1 MQEIYQ
7 KPFLGGKNAGFTLI
21 ELLVVVL
28 IIGILAAVALPQYLY
43 AVNKSRYQEAV
54 LLVERIYQAQ
64 KLYQMANGTYA
75 TDAEQLDMDIPPQ
88 FTVSGTILTS
98 PEFSCSI
105 SHVYCVFRKGNLQS
119 VAYNHALSHG
129 RRECNVFNFSIQS
142 AHDFCKKYSGNN
154 EYTTYGAWS
163 VYTLD

>member
-1 MQEIYQ
+1 MYQ
-7 KPFLGGKNAGFTLI
+7 KSIPSPKNAAWGQLGGFTLI

-28 IIGILAAVALPQYLY
+28 IIGILAAIALPQYQY
-43 AVNKSRYQEAV
+43 AIKKSRYQEAI

-88 FTVSGTILTS
+88 FTVSGTTLTS

-105 SHVYCVFRKGNLQS
+105 SHVYCVFRKGILES
-119 VAYNHALSHG
+119 VSYNHALSHG
-129 RRECNVFNFSIQS
+129 RRECNVFNKSNQ
-142 AHDFCKKYSGNN
+142 
-154 EYTTYGAWS
+154 
-163 VYTLD
+163 

>member
-1 MQEIYQ
+1 MARI
-7 KPFLGGKNAGFTLI
+7 GGFTLI

-28 IIGILAAVALPQYLY
+28 IIGILAAVALPKYLY

-98 PEFSCSI
+98 PELSCSI
-105 SHVYCVFRKGNLQS
+105 SHVYCVFRRKDLVN

-129 RRECNVFNFSIQS
+129 RRECNVFDRSNQS
-142 AHDFCKKYSGNN
+142 AHNFCKKYSGKK

-163 VYTLD
+163 IYTLD

>member
-1 MQEIYQ
+1 MGR
-7 KPFLGGKNAGFTLI
+7 LGGFTLI

-28 IIGILAAVALPQYLY
+28 IIGILAAVAVPQYQY
-43 AVNKSRYQEAV
+43 AVKKSRYQEAV
-54 LLVERIYQAQ
+54 LLAERIYQAQ

-88 FTVSGTILTS
+88 FTVSGTILNS
-98 PEFSCSI
+98 PDLSCSI
-105 SHVYCVFRKGNLQS
+105 SHVYCVFRKSTLQN

-129 RRECNVFNFSIQS
+129 RRECNVFDRSNQA
-142 AHDFCKKYSGNN
+142 AHDFCSRYSGKK